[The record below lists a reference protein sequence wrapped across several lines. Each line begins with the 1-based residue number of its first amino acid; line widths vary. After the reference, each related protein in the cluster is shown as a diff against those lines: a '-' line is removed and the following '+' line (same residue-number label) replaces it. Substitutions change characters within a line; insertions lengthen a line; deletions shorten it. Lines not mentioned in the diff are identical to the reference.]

1 MKNLKFIN
9 LPDEQKCGGFSVMKY
24 GDKLNTT
31 KGAATLIGPTL
42 NNNVVVRIGDNKEW
56 TIIKSSEVLNDGNK

>member
-1 MKNLKFIN
+1 
-9 LPDEQKCGGFSVMKY
+9 MKY